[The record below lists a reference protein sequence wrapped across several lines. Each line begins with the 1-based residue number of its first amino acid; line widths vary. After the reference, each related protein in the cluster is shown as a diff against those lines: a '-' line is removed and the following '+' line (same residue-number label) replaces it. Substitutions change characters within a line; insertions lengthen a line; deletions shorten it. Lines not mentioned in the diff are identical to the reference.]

1 MLLCLTLLSLVYGLL
16 ACDTETDSTDS
27 FKSTGI
33 VCRITR
39 PAALVLNE
47 QTTQVIQAAFKHAK
61 YPDMKGEKSVM
72 FIGKVSYGLNNLE
85 IFNLSIGK
93 SEVDLIQDGVIKVD
107 IHNVSASFK
116 GTLYYGYGGWLVNV
130 GHSVDFEIE
139 SHIDLQVNTRLY
151 CGEANRVVADT
162 SDCYLTFHKLL
173 LHLQGDKQPSWIK
186 RLFTDFVSYTV
197 RLVIK
202 SQICKEINNL
212 ANILAEF
219 IQQRAGLFLSSGDIG
234 VDISVTNS
242 PVLTADHIESHHKG
256 LLLYKNVTS
265 VIEESV
271 FSPDLLTESRML
283 YFWISDQVLRSL
295 VMAAHDDQRLVQ
307 LIMGQELKELFRNH
321 HTRGILHKIFS
332 SEDPEAKLWSLTT
345 PQLSVSPLGTIVRTL
360 TAVEIR
366 TNSSQPEAHRLY
378 FETDIEVIVQASYS
392 SKKLFLDTKP
402 ALITIQNLSTSNRDQ
417 QGEDEDMDYFKELV
431 QKIGIPKVVS
441 YLENGLT
448 ELMNRNGL
456 HLFEIINP
464 QVITE
469 KGYIIIQLDF
479 GFPHHLLV
487 DFLKRAL

>member
-1 MLLCLTLLSLVYGLL
+1 MTFTNTCLRRILRICWPDTTDNQELWQQMKTRSSERRDSPTMMEATL
-16 ACDTETDSTDS
+16 STS
-27 FKSTGI
+27 I
-33 VCRITR
+33 IRQAITWSSER
-39 PAALVLNE
+39 
-47 QTTQVIQAAFKHAK
+47 
-61 YPDMKGEKSVM
+61 GEEVDHKTLGS
-72 FIGKVSYGLNNLE
+72 LE

-378 FETDIEVIVQASYS
+378 FET
-392 SKKLFLDTKP
+392 
-402 ALITIQNLSTSNRDQ
+402 
-417 QGEDEDMDYFKELV
+417 GEDEDMDYFKELV

-469 KGYIIIQLDF
+469 KTYGAA
-479 GFPHHLLV
+479 
-487 DFLKRAL
+487 RAADYDNALNAVQHETIKPKSEIAKPG